1 LAVSQKADLLDEF
14 ARRHVFER
22 RRPQALEIQRH
33 SIELNQIPFQFIIHL
48 DEFERAVQV
57 AVLVL
62 VLLSVI

>member
-1 LAVSQKADLLDEF
+1 LAVSRKADLLDEF

-22 RRPQALEIQRH
+22 RRPQALEIRCH
-33 SIELNQIPFQFIIHL
+33 SIELIIPCQLIINL

-57 AVLVL
+57 PVMVL